1 MLESCSLSV
10 LHCTSQT
17 PLDAQ
22 LARHV
27 LYWPIHVFCSS
38 TIFNKQGS
46 DIFGTPAAPIHVQ
59 TKMNTNMTVMNTN
72 MNTNMLRCHITRLVR
87 RLPKK
92 TSKIRRMIWHG
103 L

>member
-1 MLESCSLSV
+1 
-10 LHCTSQT
+10 
-17 PLDAQ
+17 
-22 LARHV
+22 
-27 LYWPIHVFCSS
+27 
-38 TIFNKQGS
+38 
-46 DIFGTPAAPIHVQ
+46 
-59 TKMNTNMTVMNTN
+59 MTVMNTN